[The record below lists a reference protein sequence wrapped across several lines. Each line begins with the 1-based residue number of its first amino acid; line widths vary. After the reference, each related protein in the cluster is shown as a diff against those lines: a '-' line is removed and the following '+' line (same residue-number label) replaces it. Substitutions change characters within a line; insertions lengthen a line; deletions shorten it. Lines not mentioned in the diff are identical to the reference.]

1 MGNRVHLYLTAPI
14 RYTNPIMALYHT
26 HRPQNFA
33 AVVEQA
39 PIITTLINQLQ
50 RGTVGHAYLFSGPR
64 GVGKTTTA
72 RVLAKALNCEKRAE
86 GSAEPCDQC
95 TSCQEITGGRA
106 LDVIEI
112 DAASNTGV
120 DSVRQNII
128 ESVQFQPSRAKYK
141 IFIIDEVHMLST
153 AAFNALLK
161 TLEEPPTHVVFI
173 LATTETHKVPATI
186 ISRCQR
192 FTFKK
197 VPVPQMVVHL
207 QHVADSE
214 KIEIEKTVLERIA
227 KKSDGCV
234 RDGMSLLEQVIAVGG
249 SPVTAEKAA
258 LVLPL
263 TPVELPFNF
272 LQALL
277 TDNSTGALGQIHTLV
292 SDGRDLI
299 EFGNECV
306 NLARVLLIASIDAA
320 AAKSELDTDST
331 TSETILNLAKQASA
345 AQLVRLA
352 DMLLARVRELPQAP
366 IASLPLELL
375 VIEWTHGS
383 APAPMPTPT
392 PAPIAPPQPTKPPQ
406 PITPP
411 PQPVATST
419 VITPPPSAPE
429 VKSIAP
435 EPTPATPSNS
445 SFTRADIEKIWPAFM
460 TQLEQNYPSL
470 VFLLKMAKIK
480 DVVDN
485 QLTVAVQYSFHE
497 EKLMQPTNRRNLETI
512 LSVLTNATVRLAVTV
527 EENTAPSNEVQS
539 LAAAFGGQVVT

>member
-1 MGNRVHLYLTAPI
+1 
-14 RYTNPIMALYHT
+14 MALYHT

-86 GSAEPCDQC
+86 GSAEPCDTC
-95 TSCQEITGGRA
+95 TSCREITAGHA
-106 LDVIEI
+106 LDVMEI

-128 ESVQFQPSRAKYK
+128 ESVQFQPSRSKCK

-161 TLEEPPTHVVFI
+161 TLEEPPAHVVFI

-197 VPVPQMVVHL
+197 VPVPQMVAHL
-207 QHVADSE
+207 QHVAESE
-214 KIEIEKTVLERIA
+214 KIEVETAVLERIA

-249 SPVTAEKAA
+249 SPVTAAKAA

-263 TPVELPFNF
+263 TPIELPFNF

-277 TDNSTGALGQIHTLV
+277 TNNTNEALSLIRTLV
-292 SDGRDLI
+292 SDGQDLI
-299 EFGNECV
+299 EFGNECI
-306 NLARVLLIASIDAA
+306 NLARVLLVASVDAA
-320 AAKSELDTDST
+320 AAQAELDTDST
-331 TSETILNLAKQASA
+331 TNEAILALAKQANA

-352 DMLLARVRELPQAP
+352 DLILARVRELPQAP

-383 APAPMPTPT
+383 APAPTPV
-392 PAPIAPPQPTKPPQ
+392 APPQAIKPAQPTVPPTPKPI
-406 PITPP
+406 ITP
-411 PQPVATST
+411 T
-419 VITPPPSAPE
+419 VPT
-429 VKSIAP
+429 
-435 EPTPATPSNS
+435 TPAVKAEPEKIEPKVEIPTNS
-445 SFTRADIEKIWPAFM
+445 TFTRADIEKIWPAFM

-470 VFLLKMAKIK
+470 VFLLKMATIK
-480 DVVDN
+480 DITGD

-512 LSVLTNATVRLAVTV
+512 LSNLTHATVRLAVTV
-527 EENTAPSNEVQS
+527 DAAAAPSNEVQS

>member
-1 MGNRVHLYLTAPI
+1 MTHLYLSSVI
-14 RYTNPIMALYHT
+14 GYTIPIMALYHT

-33 AVVEQA
+33 AVIEQA

-50 RGTVGHAYLFSGPR
+50 RNTVGHAYLFSGPR

-72 RVLAKALNCEKRAE
+72 RVLAKALNCEQRTE
-86 GSAEPCDQC
+86 GSAEPCDTC
-95 TSCQEITGGRA
+95 TSCREITAGHA

-128 ESVQFQPSRAKYK
+128 ESVQFQPSRSKYK

-161 TLEEPPTHVVFI
+161 TLEEPPAHVVFV

-192 FTFKK
+192 FVFKK
-197 VPVPQMVVHL
+197 VPVPQMIAHL
-207 QHVADSE
+207 QHVATSE
-214 KIEIEKTVLERIA
+214 KIEVEAAVLERIA

-249 SPVTAEKAA
+249 SPVTAAKAA

-263 TPVELPFNF
+263 TPIELPFNF

-277 TDNSTGALGQIHTLV
+277 ANNSTEALNHIRTLV
-292 SDGRDLI
+292 NDGQDLI

-306 NLARVLLIASIDAA
+306 NLARVLLVASVDAA
-320 AAKSELDTDST
+320 AAKAELDTDSAT
-331 TSETILNLAKQASA
+331 CEAILGLSKQVTA

-352 DMLLARVRELPQAP
+352 DMILARVRELPQAP

-383 APAPMPTPT
+383 APTPT
-392 PAPIAPPQPTKPPQ
+392 PSPAPVM
-406 PITPP
+406 P
-411 PQPVATST
+411 PQPVKPVPQVVLPPTPVAVTP
-419 VITPPPSAPE
+419 TPPT
-429 VKSIAP
+429 
-435 EPTPATPSNS
+435 EPVIQAKPMVTAETPTNS
-445 SFTRADIEKIWPAFM
+445 SFSRTDIEKIWPAFM

-470 VFLLKMAKIK
+470 VFLLKMATIK
-480 DVVDN
+480 DVSGD
-485 QLTVAVQYSFHE
+485 QLTVGVQYSFHE

-512 LSVLTNATVRLAVTV
+512 LSNLTHATVRLAVTV
-527 EENTAPSNEVQS
+527 DAATTPSNEVQS
-539 LAAAFGGQVVT
+539 LAAAFGGQIVT

>member
-1 MGNRVHLYLTAPI
+1 
-14 RYTNPIMALYHT
+14 MALYHT

-72 RVLAKALNCEKRAE
+72 RVLAKALNCEQRAE
-86 GSAEPCDQC
+86 GSSEPCDKC
-95 TSCQEITGGRA
+95 TSCQEITAGHA
-106 LDVIEI
+106 LDVMEI

-128 ESVQFQPSRAKYK
+128 ESVQFQPSRSKYK

-197 VPVPQMVVHL
+197 VPVPQMVAHL
-207 QHVADSE
+207 QHVAEIE
-214 KIEIEKTVLERIA
+214 KIEVEATVLERIA

-263 TPVELPFNF
+263 TPVELPLNF

-277 TDNSTGALGQIHTLV
+277 SSDTQGALALV
-292 SDGRDLI
+292 RKLVDDGIDLI
-299 EFGNECV
+299 EFGGECI
-306 NLARVLLIASIDAA
+306 NLARVMLVAAVDAN
-320 AAKSELDTDST
+320 AAKDELDTDST
-331 TSETILNLAKQASA
+331 TTEAILALAKSASP

-352 DMLLARVRELPQAP
+352 DMLLARARELPQSP

-375 VIEWTHGS
+375 VVEWTHGS
-383 APAPMPTPT
+383 APATISSVAPS
-392 PAPIAPPQPTKPPQ
+392 PIAPPKPIAPVTPKPQ
-406 PITPP
+406 PVVTPP
-411 PQPVATST
+411 PAPTTPIEAAPV
-419 VITPPPSAPE
+419 VETPPPAAEVAP
-429 VKSIAP
+429 AP
-435 EPTPATPSNS
+435 NNS
-445 SFTRADIEKIWPAFM
+445 TFTKTDIEKVWPAFM
-460 TQLEQNYPSL
+460 SQLEQNYPSL
-470 VFLLKMAKIK
+470 VFLLKMAGIK
-480 DVVDN
+480 EVVDN
-485 QLTVAVQYSFHE
+485 QLVLTVQYSFHA
-497 EKLMQPTNRRNLETI
+497 EKLTQPANRTNLEGI
-512 LSVLTNATVRLAVTV
+512 LSTLTNARVRLNVTV
-527 EENTAPSNEVQS
+527 EEATAPSSEVQS
-539 LAAAFGGQVVT
+539 LAAAFGGQVVS